1 VEIKTK
7 LFRRTSFLGW
17 LMLVAGLIGFV
28 ASFILTVEKMHL
40 LQDPSASFPC
50 NLNPIISC
58 GSVMKT
64 AQASVFG
71 FANSLIGVGAFA
83 ALAALG
89 VAQLAGAQ
97 FKRWLWQIIQIG
109 MLFGLG
115 FVHWLFFES
124 VYRIGSLCPYCMVVW
139 AVTITTAWYITLF
152 NLQNGH
158 IRIHRKLNGVVQF
171 MTRRH
176 SDILIVWFII
186 LTALILYRFWY
197 YFGGFLS

>member
-1 VEIKTK
+1 MEIK

-17 LMLVAGLIGFV
+17 LMLVAGLIGFA

-83 ALAALG
+83 ALATLG
-89 VAQLAGAQ
+89 MAQLAGAQ
-97 FKRWLWQIIQIG
+97 FKRWFWQIVQIG

-124 VYRIGSLCPYCMVVW
+124 VYQIGSLCPYCMVVW
-139 AVTITTAWYITLF
+139 VVTITTAWYIMLF

-158 IRIHRKLNGVVQF
+158 IHIHRKLTRVVQF
-171 MTRRH
+171 MTRHH
-176 SDILIVWFII
+176 SDILIIWFII
-186 LTALILYRFWY
+186 FAVLILYRFWY
-197 YFGGFLS
+197 YFGGLLS